1 MLDSS
6 DIQRFGHF
14 DRGEAW
20 PEGEELK
27 IICPVGVAI
36 KPTIKEKLTR
46 ITLGSKNRKPFDELF
61 YYGDFRHPVPSDNRF
76 AEALEMLRLAPS
88 STNSQPWRALVTDDT
103 VHFYY
108 KPKSEASVLDCGIG
122 ICHFYETEK
131 FNGHTGNF
139 LKEKEV
145 PTPPED
151 WKYLISYKQTSK
163 Q

>member
-46 ITLGSKNRKPFDELF
+46 ITLGSKNRKPFD
-61 YYGDFRHPVPSDNRF
+61 
-76 AEALEMLRLAPS
+76 
-88 STNSQPWRALVTDDT
+88 
-103 VHFYY
+103 
-108 KPKSEASVLDCGIG
+108 
-122 ICHFYETEK
+122 
-131 FNGHTGNF
+131 
-139 LKEKEV
+139 
-145 PTPPED
+145 
-151 WKYLISYKQTSK
+151 
-163 Q
+163 